1 MSSMGGGLL
10 AGQGGR
16 PCVGICYL
24 RSLQTLKTGKMFSG
38 RRWTC
43 LHWTLSGTNPVWAS
57 AICRE
62 SGGWVLNKNVWVFNI
77 LICILKSRERQRSRY
92 SRSRRRE
99 VRRRPVLDFAISPR
113 FPDVD
118 ISNYLTWC
126 IYLII
131 SPIFFGRCDGQETEW
146 CSKMFLSDIELWSMM
161 FNGAQWC
168 STMFSFGRTRLWKR
182 PHSKRQTR
190 PPDLRKTLSLPRVKQ
205 NKYFLLKVRSFWT
218 GVASRSHS
226 SY

>member
-1 MSSMGGGLL
+1 MKCNFRNFRKYYFLGRRQGKRRWGQRERQWWWCEFSYFFFSVIYLWWCFAGPLERGQIYLTPFDMQVARYDTISIRQGDMSSMGGGLL

-24 RSLQTLKTGKMFSG
+24 RSLQTLKRGKMFSG

-43 LHWTLSGTNPVWAS
+43 LHWTWSGTNPVWAS

-118 ISNYLTWC
+118 I
-126 IYLII
+126 
-131 SPIFFGRCDGQETEW
+131 
-146 CSKMFLSDIELWSMM
+146 
-161 FNGAQWC
+161 
-168 STMFSFGRTRLWKR
+168 
-182 PHSKRQTR
+182 
-190 PPDLRKTLSLPRVKQ
+190 
-205 NKYFLLKVRSFWT
+205 
-218 GVASRSHS
+218 
-226 SY
+226 